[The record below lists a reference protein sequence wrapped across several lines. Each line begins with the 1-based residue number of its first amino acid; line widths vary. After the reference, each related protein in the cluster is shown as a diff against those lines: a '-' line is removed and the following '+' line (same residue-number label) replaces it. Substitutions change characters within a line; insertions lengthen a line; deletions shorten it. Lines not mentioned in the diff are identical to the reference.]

1 MLKQLSKQSYKT
13 IFKTIVKTIFKTI
26 VKTIVKQSSKQ
37 SSKQPSKQSKRYKI
51 NSKDELL
58 RWKLFKRENSWERK
72 IQRNFYYIVNFCF
85 AWSVCKVWLK
95 CPSSIIVCFT
105 SFFSTKNIR
114 LYYGDE
120 TSIAL
125 PIHFQGSSH
134 KWHHFVSKSYNHV
147 YFHYKKY
154 INLNC
159 ILWLQFSEISVI
171 QFSSCRKTNQFMF
184 WCKFWVN
191 SHNSWIKVYHL

>member
-1 MLKQLSKQSYKT
+1 MSNFFWNLFSK
-13 IFKTIVKTIFKTI
+13 
-26 VKTIVKQSSKQ
+26 
-37 SSKQPSKQSKRYKI
+37 KI
-51 NSKDELL
+51 EFQTWHLEKIYTWTRLWTPFLWWSFFL
-58 RWKLFKRENSWERK
+58 WWLFLW
-72 IQRNFYYIVNFCF
+72 QDCAFFF
-85 AWSVCKVWLK
+85 AGSVCKVWLK

-134 KWHHFVSKSYNHV
+134 KWHFETQFYHFVSKFYNHV

-171 QFSSCRKTNQFMF
+171 QFSFCRKTNQFMF